1 MDYCSDLSFVNYGYA
16 ENSSAS
22 ACGRRFEGYYGTQFL
37 YHGRMYAHTG
47 DHPEEFADGPCVFVT
62 FPGVPFYYGAPAGQV
77 RSQAHICFRGERA
90 VRYCDEGLLTLR
102 ETALFRRLA
111 DPDAF
116 FHTMQRLF
124 QLLKV
129 PGSVPHARAVLLL
142 EELLLQIQEQPV
154 VPDKIYTR
162 YMDDLLALRDRIAM
176 DPLLPWNFQKEARK
190 MDLSYVHFRRIFKQ
204 TTSWPPGGFLLECR
218 LRQAEKLLMSTHARV
233 SEIAQTCG
241 FNDAYHFSRIFKKHC
256 GHSPAEFRKLYG
268 NR

>member
-1 MDYCSDLSFVNYGYA
+1 MNYCSDLSFVNYGYA
-16 ENSSAS
+16 EHSSAS
-22 ACGRRFEGYYGTQFL
+22 ACGRMFEGYYGIQFL
-37 YHGRMYAHTG
+37 YHGRMYAYTG
-47 DHPEEFADGPCVFVT
+47 DHPAEFADGPGVFIT

-77 RSQAHICFRGERA
+77 RSQAHICFRGDRVA
-90 VRYCDEGLLTLR
+90 RYCDDGLLTLR
-102 ETALFRRLA
+102 ETALFRRLT
-111 DPDAF
+111 DPDTF
-116 FHTMQRLF
+116 FRTMQRLF

-129 PGSVPHARAVLLL
+129 PGSVPHVRAVLLL
-142 EELLLQIQEQPV
+142 EELLLQIQEQPM
-154 VPDKIYTR
+154 VPDKIYTL
-162 YMDDLLALRDRIAM
+162 YMNDLLALRDRIAM
-176 DPLLPWNFQKEARK
+176 DPLQPWNFQKEARK

-218 LRQAEKLLMSTHARV
+218 LRHAEKLLMSTHSRV

>member
-1 MDYCSDLSFVNYGYA
+1 M
-16 ENSSAS
+16 
-22 ACGRRFEGYYGTQFL
+22 
-37 YHGRMYAHTG
+37 
-47 DHPEEFADGPCVFVT
+47 
-62 FPGVPFYYGAPAGQV
+62 
-77 RSQAHICFRGERA
+77 
-90 VRYCDEGLLTLR
+90 R

-176 DPLLPWNFQKEARK
+176 EPLLPWNFQKEARK
-190 MDLSYVHFRRIFKQ
+190 MNLSYVHFRRIFKQ

-218 LRQAEKLLMSTHARV
+218 LRQAEKLLMSTHARI

-241 FNDAYHFSRIFKKHC
+241 FNDAYHFSRIFKKHS